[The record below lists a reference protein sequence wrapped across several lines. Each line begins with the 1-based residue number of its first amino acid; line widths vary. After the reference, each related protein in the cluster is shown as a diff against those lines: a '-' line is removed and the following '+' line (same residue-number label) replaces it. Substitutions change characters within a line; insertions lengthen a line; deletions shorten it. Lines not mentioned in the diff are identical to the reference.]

1 MGILDELKSGIISAT
16 PESTEL
22 VGARLAAALPHDVAV
37 ALSGD
42 LGSGKTTLVR
52 GMARGLGIESSVTSP
67 TYTIY
72 TIYVGDRQLLHMD
85 AYRLNKGHEVET
97 LCLEEFLKPP
107 YLIAVEW
114 PEHIP
119 GFFGDYTVFWLKLSI
134 LADHRHRIQMVTPPS
149 HS

>member
-1 MGILDELKSGIISAT
+1 MTILDELAAGVICDT

-22 VGARLAAALPHDVAV
+22 IGARLAAALPHNVAV

-42 LGSGKTTLVR
+42 LGAGKTTLVR
-52 GMARGLGIESSVTSP
+52 GMARGLGIQGSVTSP

-72 TIYVGDRQLLHMD
+72 TIHSGDRQLLHMD
-85 AYRLNKGHEVET
+85 AYRLGNAGE
-97 LCLEEFLKPP
+97 LESLALDEFLKPP

-119 GFFGDYTVFWLKLSI
+119 AFFEDYTTYWFKLTI
-134 LADHRHRIQMVTPPS
+134 LPDHRHRIQRIEPR
-149 HS
+149 